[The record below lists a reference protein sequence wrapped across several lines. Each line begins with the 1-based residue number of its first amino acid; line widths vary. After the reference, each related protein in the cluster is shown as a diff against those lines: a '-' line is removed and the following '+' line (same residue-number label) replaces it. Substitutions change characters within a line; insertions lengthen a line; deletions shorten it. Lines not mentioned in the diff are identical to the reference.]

1 MWHHAHITWLLS
13 TTLSVWPFQRSLW
26 EMWNNSLMSLV
37 TLFMTVGNTLMSVL
51 SFRTFPADNEMLNW
65 EKIWDCTS
73 CGEGMFLCFAHRWSC
88 VDPMFSVANCHLHC
102 LLVVLLCHVFS
113 AWWTQLSCSNHST
126 YTQRHP
132 LWDSCCWFSGGC
144 LCRLCTHN
152 PSLCVGIH
160 LCKWTRM
167 WYRFVTA
174 LFNLNHTV
182 WIPPLADAVTV
193 VTACWSRARAEIFS
207 TSHLN
212 LFYI

>member
-1 MWHHAHITWLLS
+1 
-13 TTLSVWPFQRSLW
+13 
-26 EMWNNSLMSLV
+26 
-37 TLFMTVGNTLMSVL
+37 MSVL

-65 EKIWDCTS
+65 ERIWDCTS

-88 VDPMFSVANCHLHC
+88 VDPIFSVANCHLHC

-126 YTQRHP
+126 YTQRYP

-152 PSLCVGIH
+152 PPLCVGIH

-193 VTACWSRARAEIFS
+193 VTACWSRAMQKSFPLHTWIYFIFKLLTAS
-207 TSHLN
+207 FWNCHSLSSFT
-212 LFYI
+212 